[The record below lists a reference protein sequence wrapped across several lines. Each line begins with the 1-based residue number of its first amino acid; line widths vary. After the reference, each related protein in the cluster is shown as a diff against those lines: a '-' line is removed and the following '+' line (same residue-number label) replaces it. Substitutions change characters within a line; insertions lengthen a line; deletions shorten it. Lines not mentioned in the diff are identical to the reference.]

1 MLHLLGLF
9 AYLFCRIIF
18 YIYYCSIQFYK
29 SQEINQKNYF
39 YFKGDSMLYERLT
52 KLIEETG
59 KSMNQI
65 ETELNYP
72 RNTLQSYKRSNPSAK
87 RLAEI
92 AKYFNVSTDY
102 LLGREENK
110 TENDLTEEESELLAA
125 FRMESEDMTKEEQA
139 KFNQSVKNMMKIARE
154 LFDDESNW
162 KK

>member
-1 MLHLLGLF
+1 
-9 AYLFCRIIF
+9 
-18 YIYYCSIQFYK
+18 
-29 SQEINQKNYF
+29 
-39 YFKGDSMLYERLT
+39 MLYERLT

-110 TENDLTEEESELLAA
+110 TENDLTEEENEVIAA
-125 FRMESEDMTKEEQA
+125 FRLDNKDMSLEEQA
-139 KFNQSVKNMMKIARE
+139 EYNEAIKEMMAIAKR
-154 LFDDESNW
+154 LLNDDSKW